1 MHNMPARQGS
11 PTYKAGESWR
21 GKITNGHEQASTRRP
36 NASPSKTRPS
46 SRLGSPSRAKEVN
59 DFMGWDA
66 TDAGPDER
74 KAPMPFKP
82 TGKVSVV
89 PTTEAMRQRVLREVF
104 GLIDDDCSGH
114 LDTTVRAELSAYCS
128 LYIESKS
135 SHILGVLE
143 GYHCLWSPLSP
154 HIYPPLSLKLDVAQE
169 LLSLGEAMGQT
180 PRETEVTPIPPGSE
194 RHGIVAPRTEAEPQI
209 DRGIRTD
216 SACHVLFAHA
226 EMVC

>member
-1 MHNMPARQGS
+1 MPARQGK

-21 GKITNGHEQASTRRP
+21 GKITNGHEQASNRSPT
-36 NASPSKTRPS
+36 ASPSKTRPS
-46 SRLGSPSRAKEVN
+46 PGLSASRAKEVN

-114 LDTTVRAELSAYCS
+114 LDTTVRAELSASCS

-135 SHILGVLE
+135 SHILGVLG
-143 GYHCLWSPLSP
+143 GYHSLCLWSPLSP

-180 PRETEVTPIPPGSE
+180 PRETEVTPILPGSE
-194 RHGIVAPRTEAEPQI
+194 RHAITAPRTEAEPQI
-209 DRGIRTD
+209 DRGTRTD
-216 SACHVLFAHA
+216 SARHVLFAHP